1 MANGIPQLC
10 TFSGQSVIRK
20 RREGDTYVGGRLS
33 EGTVTVTEDIPASV
47 QPLTSAYMRAISQLM
62 EGKRSSGWIVVFCEV
77 NTFREANDKTGTPSD
92 ILTYEDEEYEVQK
105 VDHRTGR
112 RLRHDQVYASRVD

>member
-1 MANGIPQLC
+1 MSNGIPQLC
-10 TFSGQSVIRK
+10 TFSGQLVDRK

-33 EGTVTVTEDIPASV
+33 EGSNTLTEEIPASV
-47 QPLTSAYMRAISQLM
+47 QPLSSKFMREISQLL

-77 NTFREANDKTGTPSD
+77 NTFREANDKTSTPSD
-92 ILTYEDEEYEVQK
+92 ILIYEEEEYEVQK

-112 RLRHDQVYASRVD
+112 RLRHDRVFASLVD